1 MGLLLDKKRLDQI
14 HSLMLDWGKWV
25 TAGRAVPRLYATSQW
40 PSGRPVE
47 ARRSPKH
54 RKPLLPLTQPHET
67 RQIAP
72 KQPIMVDFEW
82 ELEKIHPVVLKLDD
96 KVKNI
101 VICLYIRGMCFSDI
115 TKNLGISSRHVGDCK
130 YKALKAVSPVV
141 R

>member
-1 MGLLLDKKRLDQI
+1 MDKKRLDQI
-14 HSLMLDWGKWV
+14 HSLMLDWGKWI

-54 RKPLLPLTQPHET
+54 RKPLLPPTQPHET

-72 KQPIMVDFEW
+72 KQPIMVQFEW
-82 ELEKIHPVVLKLDD
+82 ELEKIHPVILKLDD
-96 KVKNI
+96 EVKNI
-101 VICLYIRGMCFSDI
+101 VICLYLRGMCFADI
-115 TKNLGISSRHVGDCK
+115 TKSLRIPSRQIGDCK